1 MTTQTNK
8 VLAKINEW
16 SENLALLEGHSR
28 LEYLIDLAR
37 HSTTMDESKR
47 IEERLVTG
55 CISKIWVDV
64 IVESDK
70 VRVEYDSDAM
80 ITKGITR
87 IVCDCFNDS
96 TVSECKEIN
105 PEDFLKLGI
114 VELLTT
120 QRRKGLSNLIAK
132 IISRFNQLTKETQ
145 Q

>member
-64 IVESDK
+64 IVE
-70 VRVEYDSDAM
+70 
-80 ITKGITR
+80 
-87 IVCDCFNDS
+87 
-96 TVSECKEIN
+96 
-105 PEDFLKLGI
+105 
-114 VELLTT
+114 LLTA
-120 QRRKGLSNLIAK
+120 QRRNGLGNLIAT

>member
-1 MTTQTNK
+1 
-8 VLAKINEW
+8 
-16 SENLALLEGHSR
+16 
-28 LEYLIDLAR
+28 
-37 HSTTMDESKR
+37 MDQSKR

-64 IVESDK
+64 IIESDTVK
-70 VRVEYDSDAM
+70 VEYDSDAM

-96 TVSECKEIN
+96 TVNECKGIN

-114 VELLTT
+114 VELLTA
-120 QRRKGLSNLIAK
+120 QRRNGLGNLIAT